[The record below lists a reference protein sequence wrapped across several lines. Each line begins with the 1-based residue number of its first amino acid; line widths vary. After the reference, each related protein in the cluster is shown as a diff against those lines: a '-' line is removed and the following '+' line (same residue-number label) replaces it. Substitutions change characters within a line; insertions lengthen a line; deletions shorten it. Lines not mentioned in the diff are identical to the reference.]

1 MAYRGGPAAPAER
14 EPEAGKKP
22 ANVLCFLL
30 GGLEL
35 GPPAPAPLACPP
47 PGPACAAELWDGLSD
62 ENESGIDCP
71 DAGHDPDAKA
81 DLETA
86 QTISPADKA
95 VAKALVRVGK
105 LKDKELAK
113 EKKMYGKMFG

>member
-1 MAYRGGPAAPAER
+1 MEELKTVRLSLYNNSAMCGNKLEDWATTIENCKKALEIDITNVKALFRRATAYEKTKRY
-14 EPEAGKKP
+14 
-22 ANVLCFLL
+22 
-30 GGLEL
+30 
-35 GPPAPAPLACPP
+35 
-47 PGPACAAELWDGLSD
+47 D
-62 ENESGIDCP
+62 
-71 DAGHDPDAKA
+71 DAKA